1 MRNRVAILTN
11 SIIKITHLTKFPKQS
26 DTISYLST
34 KQDSITA
41 NTLKNLKKLK
51 LILGDQLN
59 HSHSWFDED
68 GTNTLFVMMEMRQ
81 ETDYVRHHIQKVVGF
96 FLAMRHFAKAITER
110 GFRVKYYQLDDEN
123 NHQNI
128 EANLNQLI
136 AEQSIQHFE
145 YQLPDEYRL
154 DKQLQ
159 NYCEK
164 LNKKG
169 ITTKAVDT
177 EHFLSERMDVYE
189 MFKNKKTYLMETF
202 YRKMRKKY
210 HILMETDG
218 KTPLTGKWNYDAE
231 NRKKLPKKITIP
243 PPKNYYRDVTGI
255 VEMLKKAEVKTI
267 GRIKPKHF
275 DWAVTRSE
283 SMEILD
289 DFIRF
294 RLHSFG
300 KYQDAMTERDAYL
313 FHSRISFAMNVK
325 LLHPLDVIHATIGY
339 WQYHKNTI
347 DIAQVEGFVRQIIGW
362 REYMRGIY
370 WAKMPE
376 FATLNYFENTAKLPD
391 FFWTGKTDM
400 NCQSHAINQSLDKA
414 YAHHIQRLMVTGN
427 FMSLLGVHPDEAD
440 EWYLGIYMDAIEW
453 VEITNTRGMSQF
465 ADGGIVG
472 TKPYVAS
479 ANYMHK
485 MGEYCSNCKYDRKKK
500 YGENAC
506 PLNSLYWDF
515 YDRNREQLGK
525 NPRIGMMYRIWDKMD
540 SEEQSKILAQ
550 AKKYKE
556 NVEVL

>member
-1 MRNRVAILTN
+1 M
-11 SIIKITHLTKFPKQS
+11 
-26 DTISYLST
+26 
-34 KQDSITA
+34 
-41 NTLKNLKKLK
+41 KKLK

-59 HSHSWFDED
+59 HSHSWFDD
-68 GTNTLFVMMEMRQ
+68 KADDTLFVMMEIQQ
-81 ETDYVRHHIQKVVGF
+81 EATYVRHHIQKIVGF
-96 FLAMRHFAKAITER
+96 FLAMRYFAEALKER
-110 GFRVKYYQLDDEN
+110 GLQVKYFYLTDSDNQ
-123 NHQNI
+123 QNI
-128 EANLNQLI
+128 EDNLLQLI
-136 AEQSIQHFE
+136 SKYGIEHFE

-154 DKQLQ
+154 DQLLKRF
-159 NYCEK
+159 CDT
-164 LNKKG
+164 LNTQG
-169 ITTKAVDT
+169 VSTKAVDT
-177 EHFLSERMDVYE
+177 EHFLSERMEVFE

-202 YRKMRKKY
+202 YRSMRRKY
-210 HILMETDG
+210 QILMEADG

-231 NRKKLPKKITIP
+231 NRKKLPKKVVIP
-243 PPKNYYRDVTGI
+243 PSKYFYRDVSDI
-255 VEMLKKAEVKTI
+255 VETLENKGIKTI
-267 GRIKPKHF
+267 GNIDNKRF
-275 DWAVTRSE
+275 NWAVTRSE
-283 SMEILD
+283 SMELLE

-294 RLHSFG
+294 RLHAFG

-339 WQYHKNTI
+339 WQYHKDHI
-347 DIAQVEGFVRQIIGW
+347 DIAQIEGFVRQIIGW

-376 FATLNYFENTAKLPD
+376 FATLNYFENTAKLPSY
-391 FFWTGKTDM
+391 FWTGETDM
-400 NCQSHAINQSLDKA
+400 NCQRHAITQSLDKA

-485 MGEYCSNCKYDRKKK
+485 MGEYCSNCKYNRKEK
-500 YGENAC
+500 YGQNAC

-515 YDRNREQLGK
+515 YARNRDKLGN
-525 NPRIGMMYRIWDKMD
+525 NPRIGMMYRVWDKMD
-540 SEEQSKILAQ
+540 TEEQNRILAQ
-550 AKKYKE
+550 AKTYKE
-556 NVEVL
+556 HAETL